1 MAQLGCPTCG
11 ATFLCGYDRPLG
23 LGGQTGSLAYVCVHV
38 DSKMLQCVMS
48 LRVDTHQ
55 SDAAIMYQE
64 LLVQVIVI
72 KVSHL
77 TAIPIMP

>member
-1 MAQLGCPTCG
+1 
-11 ATFLCGYDRPLG
+11 
-23 LGGQTGSLAYVCVHV
+23 
-38 DSKMLQCVMS
+38 MS